1 MALEVFK
8 LADNLINGLF
18 GRNVGVFDGNDL
30 KIVKNE
36 NRSSIFAKR
45 TKFKNQVVDV
55 MFLKF
60 KNVKVKIG
68 RFKLFQDLVKSWGMV
83 ATTNTGRS

>member
-1 MALEVFK
+1 MALKVFK
-8 LADNLINGLF
+8 FANNRINGLF

-68 RFKLFQDLVKSWGMV
+68 RFKLFQDLVQIWGMV
-83 ATTNTGRS
+83 ATKNTGRI